1 MQGVDF
7 VDMAECLAMDHK
19 QVMSAYGRVKLKI
32 KHLKFIMRNNLEN
45 LNELLIYFIAF
56 LLW

>member
-7 VDMAECLAMDHK
+7 AEMAEWLSMDHK

-32 KHLKFIMRNNLEN
+32 KKHLKFY
-45 LNELLIYFIAF
+45 NEE
-56 LLW
+56 